1 MNLQELKMKSLQ
13 AADAAVKQV
22 SKKIKD
28 NPIDQWYDFKYWE
41 RTWMHTFRIMTSSSE
56 ASSQA
61 NFKYQ
66 WPAESLKAAN
76 LAKRFREGRGGQALK
91 MTGEFFESTYL
102 GAGYM
107 NDNLFSDPEHTVLY
121 NDMIPNQLLVAMH
134 LKTDKVDIFHGLSH
148 ELPHGIPHSIKRVV
162 TMHDLIVWRYPQYYR
177 PFDRLAHRVKQRH
190 SCRIADAVVAI
201 SESTK
206 QDLIKYM
213 HVPESKIHVIYQSCD
228 PIFWQPITVDE
239 RHDITK
245 MYHLPEKYVVCVGTI
260 EERKNQRT
268 VVKAIAKLPQDI
280 HLVIVGRQR
289 GRYYYEV
296 MSEIKAQKLTNRVHF
311 VSNADFED
319 FPALYANAIASVYM
333 SHFEGFGIPIL
344 ESMCCDTPVVTSNV
358 SSMPEAGGDAA
369 LYASPDNPD
378 EVAQQLMRIIE
389 DPNLRADLV
398 AKGRV
403 QREKFSQKKVI
414 ADLYNLY
421 TTLVPQDE
429 DDF

>member
-1 MNLQELKMKSLQ
+1 
-13 AADAAVKQV
+13 
-22 SKKIKD
+22 
-28 NPIDQWYDFKYWE
+28 
-41 RTWMHTFRIMTSSSE
+41 
-56 ASSQA
+56 
-61 NFKYQ
+61 
-66 WPAESLKAAN
+66 
-76 LAKRFREGRGGQALK
+76 
-91 MTGEFFESTYL
+91 
-102 GAGYM
+102 
-107 NDNLFSDPEHTVLY
+107 
-121 NDMIPNQLLVAMH
+121 
-134 LKTDKVDIFHGLSH
+134 
-148 ELPHGIPHSIKRVV
+148 
-162 TMHDLIVWRYPQYYR
+162 
-177 PFDRLAHRVKQRH
+177 
-190 SCRIADAVVAI
+190 
-201 SESTK
+201 
-206 QDLIKYM
+206 
-213 HVPESKIHVIYQSCD
+213 
-228 PIFWQPITVDE
+228 
-239 RHDITK
+239 
-245 MYHLPEKYVVCVGTI
+245 
-260 EERKNQRT
+260 
-268 VVKAIAKLPQDI
+268 
-280 HLVIVGRQR
+280 VGRQR